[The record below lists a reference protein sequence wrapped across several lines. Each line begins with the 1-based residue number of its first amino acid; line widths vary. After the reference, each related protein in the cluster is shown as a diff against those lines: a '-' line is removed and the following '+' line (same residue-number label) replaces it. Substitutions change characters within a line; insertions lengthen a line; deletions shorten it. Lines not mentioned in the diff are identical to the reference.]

1 MNRKGSKHFTEQERA
16 DLLNAILLGKNRDEI
31 AKLLGKSK
39 AAITYEL
46 KNNRFLKEN
55 KNIIIT
61 VVYKMNVKRKVC
73 VKIVTM
79 AYANFAL
86 TVLAIQFVT
95 VTQKNHNARGLRN
108 SL

>member
-46 KNNRFLKEN
+46 KNNRFLKGN
-55 KNIIIT
+55 KKYHNNCGIQDECE
-61 VVYKMNVKRKVC
+61 KKSLCKD
-73 VKIVTM
+73 VTM